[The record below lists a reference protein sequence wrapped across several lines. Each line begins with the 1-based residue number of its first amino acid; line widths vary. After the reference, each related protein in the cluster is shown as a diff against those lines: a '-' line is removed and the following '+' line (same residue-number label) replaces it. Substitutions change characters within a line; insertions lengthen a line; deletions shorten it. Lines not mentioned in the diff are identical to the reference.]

1 MDQPFF
7 SIVIPT
13 KDRPECVSILLES
26 VRNQSYQDYEVIVS
40 DNALENPCKEIVD
53 NMQDSRFFYF
63 RTDKVLGICDSFESA
78 ISHASG
84 KWVLMFG
91 DKNILYP
98 DALDKLHTVVCR
110 EDPQVINFGQDY
122 LSPDDA
128 SDSLVRGKLK
138 RLKRTGEY
146 SRVDLQMALESHMSC
161 GYLMAGYDRQCYIG
175 NIYAGGGYKKSF
187 VNRIR
192 LLHGSGRVFDGI
204 VPDRYGAVEA
214 LCMADDVIW
223 LDDHI
228 CIYNLC
234 GKNTWSGTIKKDTT
248 VCVALSATAG
258 RIRIILTSF
267 LFPES

>member
-175 NIYAGGGYKKSF
+175 NIYAGG
-187 VNRIR
+187 VIR
-192 LLHGSGRVFDGI
+192 KAS
-204 VPDRYGAVEA
+204 
-214 LCMADDVIW
+214 
-223 LDDHI
+223 
-228 CIYNLC
+228 
-234 GKNTWSGTIKKDTT
+234 
-248 VCVALSATAG
+248 
-258 RIRIILTSF
+258 
-267 LFPES
+267 